1 MTRSYKLGDPIG
13 EVTAKYNCKEYD
25 RVRKILKARCRN
37 CDYVCSTDPNKSFA
51 VAGLEPVCELCCDMY
66 KALTFN
72 ARMRNMNYFRE
83 LHEQWVKEKEA
94 INIQRKRMGLDEL
107 S

>member
-1 MTRSYKLGDPIG
+1 MNRTYKLGDPMG
-13 EVTAKYNCKEYD
+13 EVVALYNCKEYD
-25 RVRKILKARCRN
+25 RVRKILKTRCLN

-51 VAGLEPVCELCCDMY
+51 IAGMDPVCELCSDMY

-72 ARMRNMNYFRE
+72 VRMKNMNFFRE
-83 LHEQWVKEKEA
+83 AHEQWEKERTKT
-94 INIQRKRMGLDEL
+94 NEQRRRMGLDEL